1 MNFIHTTHTHSLTYP
16 KTEKDAMMGLSH
28 DTITYIYT
36 RTHTRAAF
44 DHSQT
49 QA

>member
-44 DHSQT
+44 DHSQK